1 MFRQALPGAMKMPQG
16 AKDRETILGL
26 VEASKRQEAQIQY
39 LAKRVSE
46 LEARLGGGEPDDFTA
61 MDREALKAHLTAKGV
76 EFARNASDEKLREL
90 CRAQKPSE

>member
-26 VEASKRQEAQIQY
+26 VEASKRQEAQIRA
-39 LAKRVSE
+39 LTERVSE
-46 LEARLGGGEPDDFTA
+46 LESKLGGQAPDDFTA